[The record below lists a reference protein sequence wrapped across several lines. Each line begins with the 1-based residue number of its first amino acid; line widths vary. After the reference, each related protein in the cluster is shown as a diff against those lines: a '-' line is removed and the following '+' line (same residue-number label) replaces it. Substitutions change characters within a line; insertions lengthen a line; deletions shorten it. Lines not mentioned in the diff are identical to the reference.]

1 MITKLKIGDSF
12 DQVYIVTESFV
23 ENFIDLSNDKNIL
36 HVSDEFAKEKGFKSR
51 VVHGNL
57 QNCFLSHFIG
67 ECLPFK
73 NVMIISQS
81 INYKNPVYINDKLF
95 LGVIVNGVFDSVN
108 VIEFKFHFKN
118 ESNEIVSNG
127 NINIKLLI

>member
-12 DQVYIVTESFV
+12 DQVYNITESFV
-23 ENFIDLSNDKNIL
+23 ENFINLSNDKNIL
-36 HVSDEFAKEKGFKSR
+36 HVNDEFAKEKGFKSR

-81 INYKNPVYINDKLF
+81 INYKNPVYIDDKLF
-95 LGVIVNGVFDSVN
+95 LEVIVNGVFNSVD

-118 ESNEIVSNG
+118 QSNEIVSIG
-127 NINIKLLI
+127 KINIKLLK